1 MRPMRKKSSEYK
13 LGDMLIQYYQS
24 EHGQTELCIAPY
36 ELRDKIIENKECS
49 TDSLVQIKIEGD
61 AAPFGFGNGHTMRNS
76 ASVSEFCFKDQRFDE
91 NGDSCVI
98 RTILENRRGQRL
110 EHTLTYHKG
119 YPGLKIKTRIT
130 NQNEKETAL
139 EMLSSFSLG
148 GITPF
153 SREEGTDMLLL
164 HRIRSKWSNEGRK
177 ETRTIEELQLEPS
190 WSRWGVQS
198 EKFGQIGSMPVR
210 KYFPFAAIED
220 KDNQVIWAAQIA
232 CPSSWQMEVYRRD
245 QALCFS
251 GGLPDYDFGHWMKKI
266 SCDEYFDTPEVY
278 LTVCRGTLDDACQR
292 LTRMQERACR
302 FDKTKGLPVLFNEF
316 CTTWGN
322 PSFESICRIVD
333 IISDKDIDYF
343 IIDAGW
349 YADRDQGW
357 ENNMGDWDVSSELYP
372 MGMQAAVD
380 KIREAGLKPGIWFE
394 PEIVGKDA
402 QVSKKQDHLLKK
414 HGKVIRAG
422 NRMFWDMRDPWT
434 QEYLADKV
442 IGMLKKYGF
451 EYIKVDYNESI
462 GVGCDGCESLG
473 QGLYKQMLAAQDFLG
488 RIRREIPGILIEIC
502 SSGGHRLEP
511 SMMEIGNMASF
522 SDAHEEKEIPIIAA
536 NLHRTILPMQS
547 QIWAVIRKNDSN
559 KRIVYSLAATFL
571 GVMCLSGD
579 VFDCSRPQWDLIEE
593 GIQFYRMISPI
604 ITQGYS
610 CIYGTEQQSYR
621 CPRGWQGVIRYAG
634 NEEHAVAIIH
644 TFAIRNPVEI
654 ALPLKND
661 YYIQNVF
668 AAGSYSIDTGDKHL
682 KIMVEEG
689 FQAIAVLLA
698 AQCETGNI

>member
-1 MRPMRKKSSEYK
+1 
-13 LGDMLIQYYQS
+13 
-24 EHGQTELCIAPY
+24 
-36 ELRDKIIENKECS
+36 
-49 TDSLVQIKIEGD
+49 
-61 AAPFGFGNGHTMRNS
+61 
-76 ASVSEFCFKDQRFDE
+76 
-91 NGDSCVI
+91 
-98 RTILENRRGQRL
+98 
-110 EHTLTYHKG
+110 
-119 YPGLKIKTRIT
+119 
-130 NQNEKETAL
+130 
-139 EMLSSFSLG
+139 
-148 GITPF
+148 
-153 SREEGTDMLLL
+153 
-164 HRIRSKWSNEGRK
+164 
-177 ETRTIEELQLEPS
+177 
-190 WSRWGVQS
+190 
-198 EKFGQIGSMPVR
+198 
-210 KYFPFAAIED
+210 
-220 KDNQVIWAAQIA
+220 
-232 CPSSWQMEVYRRD
+232 
-245 QALCFS
+245 
-251 GGLPDYDFGHWMKKI
+251 MKKI

-316 CTTWGN
+316 LYHMGN

-502 SSGGHRLEP
+502 SSGG
-511 SMMEIGNMASF
+511 
-522 SDAHEEKEIPIIAA
+522 IAWS
-536 NLHRTILPMQS
+536 HP
-547 QIWAVIRKNDSN
+547 
-559 KRIVYSLAATFL
+559 
-571 GVMCLSGD
+571 
-579 VFDCSRPQWDLIEE
+579 
-593 GIQFYRMISPI
+593 
-604 ITQGYS
+604 
-610 CIYGTEQQSYR
+610 
-621 CPRGWQGVIRYAG
+621 
-634 NEEHAVAIIH
+634 
-644 TFAIRNPVEI
+644 
-654 ALPLKND
+654 
-661 YYIQNVF
+661 
-668 AAGSYSIDTGDKHL
+668 
-682 KIMVEEG
+682 
-689 FQAIAVLLA
+689 
-698 AQCETGNI
+698 